1 MTLLYYSSP
10 FGCLALLPLALAIE
24 WNGFVAYVRALG
36 CGETLLVLLLI
47 SVGGFLAFFLLL
59 AELRIVQL
67 ASGLTLSI
75 GGIFK
80 EVLTVAASA
89 IFLGDHLTPYNVGGL
104 MLCLAG
110 IATYNRIK
118 LKEMAAEAK
127 RGDNVQLLQ
136 QMDR

>member
-1 MTLLYYSSP
+1 
-10 FGCLALLPLALAIE
+10 
-24 WNGFVAYVRALG
+24 
-36 CGETLLVLLLI
+36 
-47 SVGGFLAFFLLL
+47 
-59 AELRIVQL
+59 
-67 ASGLTLSI
+67 
-75 GGIFK
+75 
-80 EVLTVAASA
+80 
-89 IFLGDHLTPYNVGGL
+89 